1 MATSFD
7 PHSLQATL
15 AVAERRS
22 LENDA
27 PHALHVYSK
36 IGISRQAG
44 LEPTTCGLEDRCSI
58 QLSYW
63 RKVLLCRMLLDLMY
77 GPNKPYLMPMP
88 IGDLASIPTILSIIQ
103 RRIMTAGSP
112 KINCFQSVSVSSFQF
127 PVLYTVATDQAQGCR
142 KLLRSIFDGYVA
154 PFAYETQKGDS

>member
-63 RKVLLCRMLLDLMY
+63 R
-77 GPNKPYLMPMP
+77 
-88 IGDLASIPTILSIIQ
+88 LSANY
-103 RRIMTAGSP
+103 T
-112 KINCFQSVSVSSFQF
+112 KINPESQRARWAMNS
-127 PVLYTVATDQAQGCR
+127 D
-142 KLLRSIFDGYVA
+142 
-154 PFAYETQKGDS
+154 